1 VGSNPTPSAELGFE
15 SRAPVRLTCVPEW
28 PPIGEPELLERLSMD
43 DEAFEAFVET
53 LIEGL
58 PPREFEAALLERAIG
73 YPWSRPE
80 GSFRLVDDAVELLEE
95 MSPERRAAV
104 EDEFESN
111 PERHPVLAFGANSS
125 PEGLR
130 LKFAHF
136 PDPEDRTALVLTGWL
151 HDFDVGA
158 AAQHTL
164 YLTIPATIFPSPGT
178 RVRAALVWVTARQ
191 FTQLLWSEMN
201 YRFGRLRTRFDVDGA
216 EQPVEEVLAFVSR
229 FGALHLR
236 DGPVALAAAPAKS
249 RTAEALTQE
258 EILCAVAELTLGEGA
273 NAETLLR
280 AACEDFGGT
289 ARKAVGPVRS
299 RAVPF
304 ASDRWT
310 PYGLSPPG

>member
-1 VGSNPTPSAELGFE
+1 M
-15 SRAPVRLTCVPEW
+15 PEW
-28 PPIGEPELLERLSMD
+28 PSIGEPELLERLSMD

-58 PPREFEAALLERAIG
+58 PPREFEAALLERAVG

-80 GSFRLVDDAVELLEE
+80 GSFRLVDDTVELLEE
-95 MSPERRAAV
+95 MSADGRAAV
-104 EDEFESN
+104 EDEFEAS
-111 PERHPVLAFGANSS
+111 PGRQPVLAFGANSS
-125 PEGLR
+125 PEGLQH
-130 LKFAHF
+130 KFAHF

-151 HDFDVGA
+151 HHFDVGA

-178 RVRAALVWVTARQ
+178 KVRAALVWVTATQ
-191 FTQLLWSEMN
+191 FTQLAWSEMN
-201 YRFGRLRTRFDVDGA
+201 YRLGKLRARFDVDGS

-229 FGALHLR
+229 FGALRLD
-236 DGPVALAAAPAKS
+236 DGPVALGAVPAKG

-258 EILCAVAELTLGEGA
+258 QVLCAVAELTLGDGA
-273 NAETLLR
+273 DAEALLR

-299 RAVPF
+299 RSVPF
-304 ASDRWT
+304 VSERWT
-310 PYGLSPPG
+310 PYSSPR